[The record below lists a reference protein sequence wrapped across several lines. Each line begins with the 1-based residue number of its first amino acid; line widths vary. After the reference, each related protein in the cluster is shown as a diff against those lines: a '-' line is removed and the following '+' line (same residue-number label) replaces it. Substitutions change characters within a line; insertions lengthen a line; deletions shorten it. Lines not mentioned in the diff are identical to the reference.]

1 MRPLLRLGRSE
12 PLATESAFRSLL
24 MGFVHRGLASPAMTG
39 VVRPSLATTS
49 FGRNGLG
56 SSSPGVSVCSKVGVE
71 RVAVARVAL
80 LVTDRKPLLALH

>member
-12 PLATESAFRSLL
+12 PLATESSFPIAAYGIRSE
-24 MGFVHRGLASPAMTG
+24 GPGIASNDG
-39 VVRPSLATTS
+39 CSRPSLATTS

-80 LVTDRKPLLALH
+80 LITDRKPLLALH